1 MIFNIL
7 KIFSIATIYSI
18 ILHITLFYLFSN
30 EQRKLRK
37 NIIIHSIQIIHIFNT
52 PFNYPFLLINIKKK
66 ITYNKCNAQ

>member
-30 EQRKLRK
+30 EQGTLE
-37 NIIIHSIQIIHIFNT
+37 
-52 PFNYPFLLINIKKK
+52 K
-66 ITYNKCNAQ
+66 IL